1 MSLAAGITKAQST
14 ETEKLITAFRGL
26 TLMSPFG
33 SITYRPEDH
42 QSTMGGYVGRTKL
55 ENGKG
60 VMGSF
65 RYIDGASVLPSA
77 EEVKKLRPAD

>member
-1 MSLAAGITKAQST
+1 
-14 ETEKLITAFRGL
+14 
-26 TLMSPFG
+26 MSPFG

-55 ENGKG
+55 DNGKG
-60 VMGSF
+60 VMGTF